1 MAFIQQ
7 SDLERYIDPHDL
19 EQIIE
24 GDSCVVTGAIDDGIE
39 FGKEKLRQRYD
50 VDFEYDQIGTA
61 RKRQLLK
68 QTIAVVLYYICERI
82 PTDVLPE
89 NRTISFEH
97 AVEWFDQCASGKI
110 MPDMKTLDDENQ
122 VGLAIRYGQGSPQN
136 NNHY

>member
-1 MAFIQQ
+1 MAFIDQN
-7 SDLERYIDPHDL
+7 DLERYIDPADL
-19 EQIIE
+19 TQIVD
-24 GDSCVVTGAIDDGIE
+24 GDPFVIPGAIDDGIE
-39 FGKEKLRQRYD
+39 FAKEKLRQRYD
-50 VDFEYDQIGTA
+50 VEFEFSQTGVD

-68 QTIAVVLYYICERI
+68 QTVAVVLYYICERI